1 MKRILAACCASG
13 GRLPP
18 PGQDHPAVLA
28 QQRDLQGH
36 KVRAVIRAH
45 GYEL

>member
-28 QQRDLQGH
+28 QRRDLQGH
-36 KVRAVIRAH
+36 KVRAVIRAQ
-45 GYEL
+45 GGEF